1 MASALPLPVLQILL
15 KQEDLEIV
23 VTSSFCLD
31 LPPRIANI
39 KTIDQLLVEVKE
51 SHLWIARTG
60 NCHIEISVA
69 VNDDPILENE
79 QLDTFSRSIKHCDV
93 CQPYQVLSCLRLTMP
108 TRCGIALASVS
119 SMNATHR
126 PSCQASRA
134 FRSSTQTWLQPLHH
148 QRDQPLHDFGH
159 SSSQSMYS
167 KQKHNHHELVARGKQ
182 TSEKGHT
189 K

>member
-1 MASALPLPVLQILL
+1 MDLPSSHRADDFMASALPLPVLQVLL
-15 KQEDLEIV
+15 KQEDLEIA

-79 QLDTFSRSIKHCDV
+79 QLDTFARSIKHCDV

-108 TRCGIALASVS
+108 TRCGVALASAS

-134 FRSSTQTWLQPLHH
+134 FRSSTQTWPQRLHH
-148 QRDQPLHDFGH
+148 QRDQPLHGFGH
-159 SSSQSMYS
+159 SSSQSTYS
-167 KQKHNHHELVARGKQ
+167 KQKHNHHG
-182 TSEKGHT
+182 
-189 K
+189 